1 MGFPGGFIGKES
13 AWQRRRCKRH
23 GFHPSGW
30 EVPLEKEMEPHSSI
44 LAWENSRG
52 GGAWWATVLG
62 VAKSQTQPSD

>member
-30 EVPLEKEMEPHSSI
+30 EVPLKKEMEPHSSI
-44 LAWENSRG
+44 LAWRISRTEEQG
-52 GGAWWATVLG
+52 RLYSMGLHRVGHN
-62 VAKSQTQPSD
+62 